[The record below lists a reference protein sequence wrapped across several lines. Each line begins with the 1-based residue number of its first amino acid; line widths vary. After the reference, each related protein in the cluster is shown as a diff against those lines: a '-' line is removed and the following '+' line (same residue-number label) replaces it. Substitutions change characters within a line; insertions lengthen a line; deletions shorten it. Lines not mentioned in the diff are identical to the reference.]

1 MVNRSLVRTPTRL
14 SLPQLGNCGYLRGT
28 VTGSEERAQGLPGSA
43 AVVRYRDSERG
54 ASSLHII
61 RQIPAQAHW
70 HPGWQR
76 GGIKPSPGSGPGRG
90 LAASGTVGDGARAGA
105 FVLEPRLAPSRRC
118 SVRPAGLRAGSPARG
133 HHWHWRST
141 LKVPSQ
147 PQWARA
153 QKSGGDPHHPPE
165 TGMQPSC
172 ALRVTC
178 MYQIEV
184 VIGVGLRLALKYY

>member
-14 SLPQLGNCGYLRGT
+14 SLPQQGNFGYLRGT

-90 LAASGTVGDGARAGA
+90 LAASGTVGDGARAGT
-105 FVLEPRLAPSRRC
+105 FVSEPWLAPSRRC
-118 SVRPAGLRAGSPARG
+118 CAQRASEQAPRATTGTGGAWALAFNFEGANHSGPGRKRAAETPIINQRPGCNQVVLSE
-133 HHWHWRST
+133 SLVCIK
-141 LKVPSQ
+141 LK
-147 PQWARA
+147 
-153 QKSGGDPHHPPE
+153 
-165 TGMQPSC
+165 
-172 ALRVTC
+172 
-178 MYQIEV
+178 
-184 VIGVGLRLALKYY
+184 